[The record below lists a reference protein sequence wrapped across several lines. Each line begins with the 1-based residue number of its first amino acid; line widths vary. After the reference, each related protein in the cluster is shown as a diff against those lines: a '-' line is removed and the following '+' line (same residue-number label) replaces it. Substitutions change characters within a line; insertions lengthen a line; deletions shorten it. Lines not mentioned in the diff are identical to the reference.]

1 MKHSLQSLVL
11 VVLTMFFASC
21 AQDIVDVTGTIS
33 GIVKDKTSGQ
43 FIENCQVTL
52 SPTGST
58 VFTNSDGR
66 FTFSSLQPGTYTLTF
81 SKSGYSDQSTT
92 VEVISGKTS
101 TLDIQMD
108 QKGGISGTVKDRS
121 TGKSLENCNVYL
133 SPLGISKTTNS
144 SGRFEYDM
152 LNAGTY
158 TLTFSKSGYN
168 DQTTTIKV
176 KSGQIST
183 CDVQLKP
190 SSADMGSISGIVKDY
205 ITGQFV
211 ENCKV
216 SLSPSGVTKGTDAD
230 GLYSFNNLQP
240 GAYTLTFSKIGY
252 HDQSKSVNV
261 EEGKTTTCDVQ
272 LRNTDQLELS
282 TQLLDFG
289 ESNST
294 MSFSVKNNT
303 ASKYDINIVT
313 SVEWLSFNP
322 SNFTVSANNQMN
334 ITAYVDR
341 SKVGPG
347 TYNTTVTL
355 QYTGSTSGNL
365 VLQVRMVYAQQSVPT
380 VETRAAFDV
389 TATTFK
395 IGGVI
400 SATGGSV
407 VTAYG
412 HCWSTNPN
420 PTIETAQ
427 STNYGRTTETMSF
440 NSSINQNLVNTV
452 VYVRAY
458 ATNAYGTGYGNE
470 VQVTSSSV
478 DPGDGGE
485 FAGGTGTAISPYQLR
500 TPTHMQNMK
509 NYPSAYFKMVAD
521 IDMDGINWIPF
532 ELKGSFDGDGH
543 TLYNLKISPYV
554 TSDYQGLF
562 SKVSGSASVWNLTI
576 VGVEINAPSYSYVG
590 AIAGYSGCTIG
601 NCHVILNQSNA
612 ITGNQKVGG
621 IVGGAQCDIK
631 NCSVSS
637 SLTAPVIVGNGKV
650 GGAIGEN
657 IYHDIS
663 KVTVNCNISCGAY
676 NGSYTYAIVGGI
688 VGYLGGGTGSK
699 GSISKCTYNGEITG
713 LVPNSVY
720 FGGIVGELSGS
731 DISECKTNVI
741 ITASN
746 GAGIGGIVGNASYG
760 NICACYSQGEV
771 HGSVNEGR
779 SNWYGVAGITG
790 YGGTVQHCYTL
801 MDLGVVH
808 AGSTPSGSFAIKD
821 LVNQFSSPIN
831 IAEIMR
837 ASNSQYASYWNYDR
851 TWTWTGIVNG
861 QSVTAI
867 CPKLAWE

>member
-43 FIENCQVTL
+43 FIENCQVIL

-66 FTFSSLQPGTYTLTF
+66 FIFSSLQPGTYTLTF

-108 QKGGISGTVKDRS
+108 QKGGISGTVIDRS

-303 ASKYDINIVT
+303 ASKYDINIVK
-313 SVEWLSFNP
+313 SVEWLSFSQ

-347 TYNTTVTL
+347 TYNTTATM
-355 QYTGSTSGNL
+355 QYTGSTSGN
-365 VLQVRMVYAQQSVPT
+365 VVMQVKMVKAEQIVPA
-380 VETRAAFDV
+380 VETKAAFDV

-470 VQVTSSSV
+470 MQVTSSSV
-478 DPGDGGE
+478 DLGDGGE

-562 SKVSGSASVWNLTI
+562 SKVSGSASVENLTI
-576 VGVEINAPSYSYVG
+576 DGIEINAPSYSYIG
-590 AIAGYSGCTIG
+590 AIAGYSACNIS
-601 NCHVILNQSNA
+601 NCHVIYRQTNA
-612 ITGNQKVGG
+612 IVGNNYVGGLFGYHKDAYIVNCSASSNLSSSVVIGNQYVGGIVGEFYASQYSSENQRSVSNTQASLNIQATGSYIGGIVGLADCFDYSYHSIIRYCSFSGNILVANGKSIIGGIAGKANIVESCKSNVNIEAPSATKVGG
-621 IVGGAQCDIK
+621 IVGGSGA
-631 NCSVSS
+631 
-637 SLTAPVIVGNGKV
+637 VIG
-650 GGAIGEN
+650 
-657 IYHDIS
+657 
-663 KVTVNCNISCGAY
+663 
-676 NGSYTYAIVGGI
+676 
-688 VGYLGGGTGSK
+688 
-699 GSISKCTYNGEITG
+699 
-713 LVPNSVY
+713 
-720 FGGIVGELSGS
+720 
-731 DISECKTNVI
+731 
-741 ITASN
+741 
-746 GAGIGGIVGNASYG
+746 
-760 NICACYSQGEV
+760 CYSQGETI
-771 HGSVNEGR
+771 GCSY
-779 SNWYGVAGITG
+779 SAGIHG
-790 YGGTVQHCYTL
+790 NPSSGEGSISHCYTIMNL
-801 MDLGVVH
+801 PLGKSSSDSYTV
-808 AGSTPSGSFAIKD
+808 KD
-821 LVNQFSSPIN
+821 LLNQFSSPIN

-837 ASNSQYASYWNYDR
+837 TASSQYASYWNYDR